1 MFKDTK
7 AFSGFAVDDMAKARE
22 FYEQTL
28 GIRVSDDNGLL
39 TLHLAGGERPT
50 LIYPKPDFEPATYTI
65 LNFPVS
71 DIDEAVDALA
81 GRGVDFEIYA
91 ASDRTRRASRATPGR
106 RSRGSANP
114 PGTSSRYCSSIE
126 IMFQVTERLDATQK
140 TLNVLDALDASAS
153 RLADIAERARLP
165 KSTVHRILRR
175 LVEYGYARA
184 EGDGRYVLGPRVLTM
199 AGAALQRLDAATWAR
214 PVLGA
219 LHAEVGHT
227 VHFAMLSD
235 DEAVYLEKL
244 VDPNLPYQFASRV
257 GGRIPLHC
265 TAMGKA
271 LLAAMDRGAAR
282 ELLGRREL
290 VRRTANTFVTVAA
303 MDAELD
309 RIGARGFAI
318 DDEEN
323 ERNIRC
329 VGAAV
334 RDHRGLPSHAI
345 SVSALTVEVSVED
358 AMALGPRVVAAAHA
372 VSAVLGAPPDPT
384 ITA

>member
-1 MFKDTK
+1 MF
-7 AFSGFAVDDMAKARE
+7 R
-22 FYEQTL
+22 
-28 GIRVSDDNGLL
+28 
-39 TLHLAGGERPT
+39 
-50 LIYPKPDFEPATYTI
+50 
-65 LNFPVS
+65 
-71 DIDEAVDALA
+71 
-81 GRGVDFEIYA
+81 
-91 ASDRTRRASRATPGR
+91 
-106 RSRGSANP
+106 
-114 PGTSSRYCSSIE
+114 
-126 IMFQVTERLDATQK
+126 VTERLDATQK
-140 TLNVLDALDASAS
+140 TLSVLDALDASAS
-153 RLADIAERARLP
+153 RLADIAERAGLP
-165 KSTVHRILRR
+165 KSTVHRILGR

-199 AGAALQRLDAATWAR
+199 AGAALQHLDAG
-214 PVLGA
+214 PVLRE

-227 VHFAMLSD
+227 VHFAMLTG

-271 LLAAMDRGAAR
+271 LLAAMDRGTAR

-290 VRRTANTFVTVAA
+290 VRRTANTLVTVREIE
-303 MDAELD
+303 AELD
-309 RIGARGFAI
+309 RIRARGFSI

-334 RDHRGLPSHAI
+334 RDHRGVASHAI

-358 AMALGPRVVAAAHA
+358 ALALGPRVVAAARA
-372 VSAVLGAPPDPT
+372 VSAVLGAPPDR
-384 ITA
+384 